1 MGLFWGMKEAKAS
14 RTNPMVQR
22 DIILTH
28 NCSLV
33 RNRKMVNLYPAL
45 SGTLETSAWD
55 LVSHADFLRG
65 SSRVPA
71 PRSLG
76 RIAWRT
82 KGLRGRLL
90 GIGISQW
97 KPSYRRFLT
106 EQSGL
111 KNFTGDLQKW
121 SIFSFCKVPYRRML
135 RIKISQWMNSVENA
149 RFREDSRR
157 DRQNWRPLLGT
168 FGIGMS

>member
-1 MGLFWGMKEAKAS
+1 MGLFLEMKEAIAS
-14 RTNPMVQR
+14 RTNPMVQC

-55 LVSHADFLRG
+55 LASHADVPGG

-76 RIAWRT
+76 RIA
-82 KGLRGRLL
+82 
-90 GIGISQW
+90 
-97 KPSYRRFLT
+97 
-106 EQSGL
+106 
-111 KNFTGDLQKW
+111 
-121 SIFSFCKVPYRRML
+121 
-135 RIKISQWMNSVENA
+135 
-149 RFREDSRR
+149 
-157 DRQNWRPLLGT
+157 
-168 FGIGMS
+168 